1 MHTINIYKYSNIQNT
16 DLRLASVKDYEKAE
30 RKMNEFEKDMQE
42 IPPKERLPYFR
53 LQTEEFSRLIA
64 APSPDVLVA
73 VCPYCERKVWAR
85 IKHGVFT
92 LNASFWVME
101 YDDGKTVT
109 DDSKCGHLYAV
120 DGALNLNDSPV
131 PEKIKAFS
139 FIRNKIYMG
148 AEVPFVKPRILKR
161 EGVTAVIS
169 SVSIAEKYTGYP
181 VTYFS
186 KEYISQRD
194 FMTGWAREEYCARD
208 EMVSSATFVGER
220 REPQE
225 YDLTD
230 WISQNKIRWIQEKN
244 NEIVLNSNDDIYPY
258 ENLKGR
264 RHPYVIQNGQI
275 KDLPNSEDLQTKTS
289 IETFMPG
296 QG

>member
-1 MHTINIYKYSNIQNT
+1 
-16 DLRLASVKDYEKAE
+16 
-30 RKMNEFEKDMQE
+30 
-42 IPPKERLPYFR
+42 
-53 LQTEEFSRLIA
+53 
-64 APSPDVLVA
+64 
-73 VCPYCERKVWAR
+73 
-85 IKHGVFT
+85 
-92 LNASFWVME
+92 ME
-101 YDDGKTVT
+101 YDDCKPVT
-109 DDSKCGHLYAV
+109 DDSKCGHLYAL
-120 DGALNLNDSPV
+120 DGALNLNENPV

-169 SVSIAEKYTGYP
+169 SVNIAEKYTGYP

-186 KEYISQRD
+186 KEYISQSD